1 MASTKTKKV
10 NEYQVEKQRH
20 AQLVNTQKAKNERMF
35 ALLGLRHLYPLL
47 NDYGK
52 MALAKVRIS
61 ATLIQ
66 AAPECNDQR
75 SKEAVEYIKDAFK
88 SFEMN
93 TEVTLLNG
101 NKITVREFR
110 TTLSSIFLNFLTDG
124 YDVGL
129 HTPQIKKEIQ
139 DLFLKYVDTW
149 KGVNDLCNDFFDDVC
164 THISSLKHGIY
175 YPKEGIKDSR
185 NKGVNGSWSTIPVY
199 TFKVEKPMRKL
210 VNFDGKKR
218 EVYQMGF
225 PEIDKGIRWTTVASE
240 RLGMP
245 HGQSYPCYIQQ
256 HAIKRLVERI
266 GIFSE
271 SVTVFQACL
280 SLEQGRVLRI
290 PGSDAYHIEFKILNL
305 KLGYLVAILVDDILV
320 VKTFIF
326 ITQSGSPE
334 GKRIETTTG
343 IKKDD
348 KDFIG
353 MGTLKGFLSE
363 DVANNRK
370 MAFLLEKVG
379 CADLLKAYEVF
390 SQKVNIKGMQ
400 ATGKIITQYL
410 DKSWEYSNLES
421 IESYTSDYL
430 AIVPV
435 LPPQP
440 MPDPSAETEEYIE
453 EEEVQEAAAPLAAP
467 ATQLDKPISKKKR
480 ILYLLLLPFIL
491 LSLPLLHLLAKMLL
505 KKINK
510 EQAKHQGT
518 NPLSRPNKR

>member
-10 NEYQVEKQRH
+10 NEYQAEKQRQ

-35 ALLGLRHLYPLL
+35 VLLGLRHLYPLL

-52 MALAKVRIS
+52 IALAKVRIS

-75 SKEAVEYIKDAFK
+75 SKEAVDYIKDAFK

-110 TTLSSIFLNFLTDG
+110 TTLSSIFLNFLTDK
-124 YDVGL
+124 YEVGP
-129 HTPQIKKEIQ
+129 HTPQITKEVQ

-149 KGVNDLCNDFFDDVC
+149 KGVNDLCNNFFDDVC
-164 THISSLKHGIY
+164 THISSLKYGIY
-175 YPKEGIKDSR
+175 YPKEGIKEKHKKNFND
-185 NKGVNGSWSTIPVY
+185 SWSTSPLFTFNVEIP
-199 TFKVEKPMRKL
+199 KRKT
-210 VNFDGKKR
+210 VTIEGKKR

-225 PEIDKGIRWTTVASE
+225 PEFDKGVRWTTVASE
-240 RLGMP
+240 RLGFA

-266 GIFSE
+266 GILSE

-363 DVANNRK
+363 DVAKNTK
-370 MAFLLEKVG
+370 MTLLLEKVG
-379 CADLLKAYEVF
+379 CTDLLKAYEVF

-410 DKSWEYSNLES
+410 EKSWEYGNIES
-421 IESYTSDYL
+421 IENYSSDYL

-440 MPDPSAETEEYIE
+440 MPEPVAEMEEYIE
-453 EEEVQEAAAPLAAP
+453 EEEVQKEKEAAPVAQTEKPMSKTRQAIYYILVPLLFVIALP
-467 ATQLDKPISKKKR
+467 FYIVFR
-480 ILYLLLLPFIL
+480 ILQELRII
-491 LSLPLLHLLAKMLL
+491 
-505 KKINK
+505 KK
-510 EQAKHQGT
+510 QAKQDS
-518 NPLSRPNKR
+518 NRPSN